1 MITDAGLKPLPPV
14 KSIPIWFGGTADPVL
29 RRVAEIG
36 DGWMPLGGPDDS
48 RKEMIEKFPGDHIKA
63 IEKFLKIEVDPKSRS
78 VYIIGNKLK
87 IK

>member
-1 MITDAGLKPLPPV
+1 
-14 KSIPIWFGGTADPVL
+14 
-29 RRVAEIG
+29 
-36 DGWMPLGGPDDS
+36 MPLGGPDDS